1 MKELECGKSKQKED
15 KTMTIRDLMEQGIR
29 IQGAFQIKK
38 WDDTEETYIM
48 LAEGSMFEEEHCDI
62 EEDILDMEIKFMYAI
77 PTASGTA
84 AYTVFELE

>member
-1 MKELECGKSKQKED
+1 
-15 KTMTIRDLMEQGIR
+15 MTIRDLMEQGIR

-77 PTASGTA
+77 PTTA
-84 AYTVFELE
+84 IPKSLCFR